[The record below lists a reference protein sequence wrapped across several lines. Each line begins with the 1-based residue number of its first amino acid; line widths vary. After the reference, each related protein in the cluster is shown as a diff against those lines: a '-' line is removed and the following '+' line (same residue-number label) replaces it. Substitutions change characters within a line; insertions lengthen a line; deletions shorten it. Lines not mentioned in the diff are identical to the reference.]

1 MVLMS
6 KNVQPDNVP
15 TRPKRTLQITVDEMP
30 QRKVY
35 VLKSQ
40 RDRDKLIKTCE
51 KFIRSSMEYRD
62 YMKFLRDNLN
72 YNKCAILNNVSKG
85 NGKKYSIE
93 IHHEPFTLYDL
104 VDIEITR
111 REVTGEPIEV
121 LRIAESVMELHY
133 DGLVGLIPL
142 TKTAHELIDS
152 YKTFIPLQHIYQD
165 YHKYYEQF
173 EEYIDICEHIKKKIE
188 VKIKL
193 SLQCDKLQS
202 DIAPEFVYL
211 DVDGFNFPRIPDEW
225 VDEVSIT
232 RADLAKEEEA
242 KAKEEQKKKKEAKK
256 QADKS
261 D

>member
-1 MVLMS
+1 MVLMT
-6 KNVQPDNVP
+6 KNIRPEDAPV
-15 TRPKRTLQITVDEMP
+15 RPKRTLQISVDEMP

-35 VLKSQ
+35 ALKSQ

-62 YMKFLRDNLN
+62 YMKFLRDHLN
-72 YNKCAILNNVSKG
+72 YNKCAVLNNVSRE

-111 REVTGEPIEV
+111 REVEGEPIEV
-121 LRIAESVMELHY
+121 LKIAESVMELHY

-173 EEYIDICEHIKKKIE
+173 EEYIDICEHIKKKID
-188 VKIKL
+188 VKVKL

-211 DVDGFNFPRIPDEW
+211 DVDGFNFPQIPEEW
-225 VDEVSIT
+225 VDSVSVT
-232 RADLAKEEEA
+232 RADLAKAEEA
-242 KAKEEQKKKKEAKK
+242 KAKEDKKKEKNSK
-256 QADKS
+256 ADKS